1 MITIIDKK
9 VIKKIL
15 LLIIKQIMT
24 NYDKTSHF
32 SDWLENTKDI
42 EPQKYTDE
50 QFNADL
56 KKWVEDEKYSKGQ
69 MNSTEKYFL
78 QEWIKKL
85 STEISEIE

>member
-1 MITIIDKK
+1 MTINK
-9 VIKKIL
+9 VY
-15 LLIIKQIMT
+15 
-24 NYDKTSHF
+24 NKTSHF
-32 SDWLENTKDI
+32 SNWLENTKDI
-42 EPQKYTDE
+42 KPQQYTDE

-85 STEISEIE
+85 STEISEVE

>member
-1 MITIIDKK
+1 MTR
-9 VIKKIL
+9 VYYKI
-15 LLIIKQIMT
+15 
-24 NYDKTSHF
+24 SHF

-42 EPQKYTDE
+42 EPQKYKEE

-78 QEWIKKL
+78 QEWIQKL
-85 STEISEIE
+85 ITEISEVE